1 MFKNEMNRLI
11 HFLAHM
17 SCPVVLVSGKRKNQS
32 CHQPI
37 VKGGTTCSLHKKKGI
52 VYFSKE
58 QIEQIKEMA
67 EQGEYDVDELKI
79 DRNPSE
85 SKEETFCKWYRSI
98 EPNRSIKII
107 EGQVYL
113 SDPFVLVELE
123 NETRFT
129 KILCRSLLKKLDADT
144 LVQFKSDMQ
153 GMDQVD
159 MKPLFLHYKF
169 PMSFQWDTKLVHS
182 CFTKCINM

>member
-1 MFKNEMNRLI
+1 LI

-17 SCPVVLVSGKRKNQS
+17 SCPVVLVSGKRKNQP

-52 VYFSKE
+52 VSFSKE
-58 QIEQIKEMA
+58 QIAKIKDMA
-67 EQGEYDVDELKI
+67 EQGEYDVDQFKI

-113 SDPFVLVELE
+113 SEPYVSVEVE
-123 NETRFT
+123 NETNRFT
-129 KILCRSLLKKLDADT
+129 TTLCRSLLKTLDADT

-153 GMDQVD
+153 GMDPVD
-159 MKPLFLHYKF
+159 MKPLFLHYQF
-169 PMSFQWDTKLVHS
+169 PMSFQWDTKLVYS